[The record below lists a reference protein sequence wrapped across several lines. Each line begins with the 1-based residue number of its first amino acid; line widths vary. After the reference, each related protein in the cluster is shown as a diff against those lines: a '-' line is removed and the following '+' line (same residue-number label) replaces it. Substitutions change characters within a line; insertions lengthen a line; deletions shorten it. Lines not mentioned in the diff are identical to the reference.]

1 MSDQGKLELI
11 VLLIAYK
18 AVYLGCQLDSKFGG
32 EVLASSI
39 LRILNAKRQFLERKS
54 RYLTPAF
61 KRLLCN
67 ALLQPNSDYECSS
80 LFPLLKESLKNQTAK
95 GSKQIHSFLTKLP
108 TISCIES
115 LHFRKIKW
123 RPSRDR
129 VKHCIVNIVFK
140 Y

>member
-18 AVYLGCQLDSKFGG
+18 VVYFGCHLVSKFGG
-32 EVLASSI
+32 DVLAPRI
-39 LRILNAKRQFLERKS
+39 LRILNAKLQFLKRKS

-80 LFPLLKESLKNQTAK
+80 LFPLLKESLK
-95 GSKQIHSFLTKLP
+95 IKLQ
-108 TISCIES
+108 
-115 LHFRKIKW
+115 K
-123 RPSRDR
+123 
-129 VKHCIVNIVFK
+129 VQNK
-140 Y
+140 YIRF